1 MGINNTDKINLEGK
15 SIDCY
20 VIAEAGLNHNGSIE
34 IAKKLIDLAA
44 TAGADAVK
52 FQKRTVD
59 KLAIKSVLD
68 ASDDRFPEFGDTYRK
83 IREHLEFNLNQYIE
97 LKNYTES
104 KNLDFMVTAF
114 DEDAVDFLLQAGV
127 EKFKLAS
134 HSLTNYDLLRYL
146 AKNKKFTIL
155 STGMAELDE
164 IDQAVEIFKSFNA
177 PLSLMHCVSAYP
189 TPLEECNMNMMIN
202 LKERYG
208 LPTGYSGHE
217 IGFKPSIIAVAM
229 GAELI
234 ERHYTLDKKMIGF
247 DHKMSLEPEEL
258 KSMVEEIR
266 QVKKIKGAGKKFV
279 SDTEWITRK
288 KYHVS
293 AVSSIEINA
302 GQILLDKHITYRN
315 PGTGIPRKNV
325 SKIIGKKAKTDISSD
340 ILLSYE
346 MFE

>member
-1 MGINNTDKINLEGK
+1 
-15 SIDCY
+15 
-20 VIAEAGLNHNGSIE
+20 
-34 IAKKLIDLAA
+34 
-44 TAGADAVK
+44 
-52 FQKRTVD
+52 
-59 KLAIKSVLD
+59 
-68 ASDDRFPEFGDTYRK
+68 
-83 IREHLEFNLNQYIE
+83 
-97 LKNYTES
+97 
-104 KNLDFMVTAF
+104 
-114 DEDAVDFLLQAGV
+114 
-127 EKFKLAS
+127 
-134 HSLTNYDLLRYL
+134 
-146 AKNKKFTIL
+146 
-155 STGMAELDE
+155 
-164 IDQAVEIFKSFNA
+164 
-177 PLSLMHCVSAYP
+177 
-189 TPLEECNMNMMIN
+189 
-202 LKERYG
+202 
-208 LPTGYSGHE
+208 
-217 IGFKPSIIAVAM
+217 M

-302 GQILLDKHITYRN
+302 GQILLDEHITYRN

-325 SKIIGKKAKTDISSD
+325 TKILGKKAKTDISAD